1 MHDLAMIAA
10 QEWARA
16 NPPGGEDPV
25 KFGHQVALAYCA
37 CQKTQY
43 NAGDKKA
50 TAAALASLSSAFSP
64 DGELA
69 SGADPC
75 IAPSRG
81 QPEELTVEHHLDPL
95 VQARLAEVVHRL
107 RRAWIDGPALQWG
120 LIYPIRELARAD
132 FDKRIAGA
140 LVQGFFQFS
149 QFLAGFEV
157 LVLELEHR
165 GVVREQSVLG
175 LEKLLVDGGYLLGD
189 QIEIS
194 NTKRDL
200 PDLFCCS
207 KCGRND

>member
-10 QEWARA
+10 QEWARV
-16 NPPGGEDPV
+16 NPP
-25 KFGHQVALAYCA
+25 
-37 CQKTQY
+37 
-43 NAGDKKA
+43 GDKKA

-81 QPEELTVEHHLDPL
+81 QPDELTVEHHLDPL

-120 LIYPIRELARAD
+120 LIYPIRELASAD

-149 QFLAGFEV
+149 QFLAGF
-157 LVLELEHR
+157 
-165 GVVREQSVLG
+165 
-175 LEKLLVDGGYLLGD
+175 
-189 QIEIS
+189 
-194 NTKRDL
+194 
-200 PDLFCCS
+200 PPFS
-207 KCGRND
+207 KAPKCTLSDT